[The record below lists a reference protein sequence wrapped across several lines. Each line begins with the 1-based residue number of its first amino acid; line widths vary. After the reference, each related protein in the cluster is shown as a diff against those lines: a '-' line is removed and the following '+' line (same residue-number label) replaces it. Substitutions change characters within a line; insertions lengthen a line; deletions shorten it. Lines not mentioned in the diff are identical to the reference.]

1 MEEIRGENFTVSYA
15 PDSHIITFDG
25 SCRLYPDDYEIVSG
39 LLARVL
45 GQAPETITLDL
56 RSLEY
61 LNSSGISMLTSF
73 VINIRNLQTSQLV
86 VLGTRAYPWQN
97 YSLRNF
103 QRLLPS
109 LELQIEA
116 G

>member
-1 MEEIRGENFTVSYA
+1 MVEIWGENFNVSYE
-15 PDSHIITFDG
+15 PVSQTISFVG
-25 SCRLYPDDYEIVSG
+25 SCRLFPDDYEVISR
-39 LLARVL
+39 LLTRIL
-45 GQAPETITLDL
+45 EEAPETITLDL
-56 RSLEY
+56 RALEY

-73 VINIRNLQTSQLV
+73 VINIRNLQSSRLV
-86 VLGTRAYPWQN
+86 VLGSRAYPWQN

-109 LELQIEA
+109 LELEVEA

>member
-1 MEEIRGENFTVSYA
+1 MEEIRGENFTVFYA
-15 PDSHIITFDG
+15 PDSHTVTFEG
-25 SCRLYPDDYEIVSG
+25 SCRLYPDDYEIISQ
-39 LLARVL
+39 LLTRIL
-45 GQAPETITLDL
+45 EESPETITLDL
-56 RSLEY
+56 RQLEY

-73 VINIRNLQTSQLV
+73 VINIRNLNASQLV
-86 VLGTRAYPWQN
+86 VLGSRAYPWQN

-109 LELQIEA
+109 LELEVEA